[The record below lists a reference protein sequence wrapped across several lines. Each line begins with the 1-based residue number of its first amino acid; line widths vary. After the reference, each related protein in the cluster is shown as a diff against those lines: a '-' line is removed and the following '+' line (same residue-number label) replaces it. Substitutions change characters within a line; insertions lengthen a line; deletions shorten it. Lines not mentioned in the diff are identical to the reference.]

1 MFTSTAALALA
12 EKIGARLMARQATLA
27 TAESCTGG
35 LIGDLVT
42 SVPGASAYY
51 QGGVI
56 AYSNDVKQALLGVR
70 AVTLDTQG
78 AVSEACVREMAEG
91 ARARL
96 GVDFSVAV
104 SGIAGPGG
112 GAPEKPVG
120 LVHFAV
126 AGPQGTV
133 THHVIC
139 PGGRGEVKQ
148 RAAFIALDLLE
159 KELARSE
166 VAK

>member
-1 MFTSTAALALA
+1 
-12 EKIGARLMARQATLA
+12 MARRATLA

-70 AVTLDTQG
+70 LDTLGAQG

-91 ARARL
+91 ARVRF

-112 GAPEKPVG
+112 GTPEKPVG

-126 AGPQGTV
+126 AGPQRIV
-133 THHVIC
+133 THHFIC
-139 PGGRGEVKQ
+139 PGGRSEIKQ
-148 RAAFIALDLLE
+148 QAAFTALDLLA
-159 KELARSE
+159 KELARNE
-166 VAK
+166 VAT